1 MKKVGLVFSLI
12 ALMFFMA
19 LSIPTRVVFA
29 QSDDIVV
36 FNYDSLARY
45 NPTIDESIM
54 SSRDVFGTYY
64 RIFPYQFLDGST
76 TSFTLY
82 FNFYTETVYTP
93 NGTDVS
99 LPSGTDPR
107 EYLVCKYL
115 NDLPTNVRND
125 IIARNS
131 VGYNLIQT
139 DGSPTTSYNCHS
151 FAWYSQNISTNDT
164 WISFPTAYYI
174 DDSYESVDDPR
185 VGDIVCYY
193 DNKGTPNDLTDDD
206 NLHSGIIV
214 GLSGESSN
222 GNCGN
227 VNMYNVKSKW
237 GMEGL
242 YTHKGDECP
251 YTSSH
256 GGDAD
261 YVMYYR
267 PRTNASYTL
276 SNYSSTINESLTI
289 DSSTQLIDKYEM
301 YELNV
306 NYTKNYE
313 FKIQANDLLDVRL
326 YDEHMQLVSFND
338 LNNNSHNVHFIKT
351 LQNTK
356 TYYLRVSYDD
366 GESTGTI
373 STQIASRTTAYLSYN
388 TQNDILLNTYNG
400 IHDYYYI
407 NDRGAGFYKFKL
419 TGTNIDGTTF
429 TYPANAIKIYNDTPK
444 NSSNLLEK
452 YSLTGYT
459 NHAQNKNCEDSF
471 IVCLPRNGYFYL
483 DVNVPSTNLA
493 SLTIEVLP
501 LYNEEIDLFDL
512 SESSNTYLPI
522 MSSSIKGDYFE
533 ALELNQTGKFVINA
547 TYEGSQTD
555 DILFVLA
562 EKAYN
567 ASTNSYYINPI
578 SVYLMDNYYNSY
590 SITRALTEG
599 TYYIGYFNKD
609 DTSNFSVSLTRLV
622 TQSGANALLVD
633 HGSDWD
639 CGSQIN
645 IIEMYSSNKS
655 YNSTNITEGFTRI
668 IYMNEPLGLSGSRL
682 DYYWYSSNESIAT
695 VTNYGTVLGRN
706 AGTVKIMA
714 VLKEDPSKVFVKQFT
729 IIEDDGTGYTPVES
743 NYTIKYSDTDNGTFH
758 LELEDVLC
766 PYPWYQYYTWST
778 YVPCQFEEPSV
789 TNDIWGNYTVSGPG
803 TFDLTGQFYIYNT
816 VYITVVVIIHVII
829 TDN

>member
-1 MKKVGLVFSLI
+1 MKKVFW
-12 ALMFFMA
+12 
-19 LSIPTRVVFA
+19 LSIVVILTTTIFNTLFLTVSASEKDLDFNVDASNYA
-29 QSDDIVV
+29 QIHYLRDGEES
-36 FNYDSLARY
+36 YDGY
-45 NPTIDESIM
+45 MD
-54 SSRDVFGTYY
+54 FGEYIY
-64 RIFPYQFLDGST
+64 VNVEKIL
-76 TSFTLY
+76 
-82 FNFYTETVYTP
+82 TP
-93 NGTDVS
+93 NGNEVEVYET
-99 LPSGTDPR
+99 
-107 EYLVCKYL
+107 L
-115 NDLPTNVRND
+115 NDFSTTYISAYNNYYDSHYPNAIRLSSAS
-125 IIARNS
+125 AR
-131 VGYNLIQT
+131 
-139 DGSPTTSYNCHS
+139 YNCHS
-151 FAWYSQNISTNDT
+151 YAWYSQNTSSNHY
-164 WISFPTAYYI
+164 WMNYPCEYYDI
-174 DDSYESVDDPR
+174 EDMSYEVVNTPR
-185 VGDIVCYY
+185 IGDIICYFD
-193 DNKGTPNDLTDDD
+193 DNGTPNNFTDDD

-214 GLSGESSN
+214 DYDSSIAIN
-222 GNCGN
+222 NICGN
-227 VNMYNVKSKW
+227 SNQVTVLSKW
-237 GMEGL
+237 GPAGL
-242 YTHKGDECP
+242 YQHMGDYCP
-251 YTSSH
+251 YTFSH

-338 LNNNSHNVHFIKT
+338 LENNLNKVHFIKT

-373 STQIASRTTAYLSYN
+373 STEIASRTTAYLSYN

-419 TGTNIDGTTF
+419 TGTNIGGNTF

-459 NHAQNKNCEDSF
+459 NHAQNKYNEDSF

-501 LYNEEIDLFDL
+501 LYNEEIDLFNL

-547 TYEGSQTD
+547 TYDGSQTD

-562 EKAYN
+562 ERAYN
-567 ASTNSYYINPI
+567 TSTNSYYINPI
-578 SVYLMDNYYNSY
+578 SVYLMDSYYSSY
-590 SITRALTEG
+590 SITRTLTEG

-622 TQSGANALLVD
+622 TQSGASALLVD
-633 HGSDWD
+633 PGSDWD

-706 AGTVKIMA
+706 AGMVKIMA

-766 PYPWYQYYTWST
+766 PYPWYQYYTWRT
-778 YVPCQFEEPSV
+778 YVPCQYEDIIV

-803 TFDLTGQFYIYNT
+803 TFDLTGEFYIYNT
-816 VYITVVVIIHVII
+816 IYITVVVIIHV
-829 TDN
+829 TVTNN